1 LNASIARA
9 FVAIAPPERVLDAV
23 GEAVSRVAVPDGW
36 RWTPREQWH
45 LTLLFLGAVADAD
58 AVVRALRGVCRG
70 RSTFPLALG
79 GAGAFPRARRAGVV
93 WVGVDQ
99 GAEPLVSL
107 ADAVGEA
114 LAPIGHERDEA
125 RFHPHLTVAR
135 TRGRDQRD
143 ARALVAA
150 MGDGRVGDPW
160 TVDEVLLYESHTRPS
175 GAEHAVVERFPL
187 SG

>member
-9 FVAIAPPERVLDAV
+9 FVAITPPERVLDAV
-23 GEAVSRVAVPDGW
+23 GEATSRVGLPDGW
-36 RWTPREQWH
+36 RWTPRGQWH

-58 AVVRALRGVCRG
+58 AVVRELRGACRG
-70 RSTFPLALG
+70 RHAFSLALG

-93 WVGVDQ
+93 WIGVEH

-107 ADAVGEA
+107 ADAVGGA

-135 TRGRDQRD
+135 TRGREQRD
-143 ARALVAA
+143 AREVVAA
-150 MGDGRVGDPW
+150 LGNARFGDAW
-160 TVDEVLLYESHTRPS
+160 TVDEVVLFESHTRPS
-175 GAEHAVVERFPL
+175 GAEHAVRERFPL
-187 SG
+187 Q

>member
-9 FVAIAPPERVLDAV
+9 FVAIAPPEPVLDAV
-23 GEAVSRVAVPDGW
+23 AAAVSRVVLPDGW
-36 RWTPREQWH
+36 RGTPREQWH

-58 AVVRALRGVCRG
+58 AVVRGLRGACADRG
-70 RSTFPLALG
+70 AFSLG
-79 GAGAFPRARRAGVV
+79 LRGAGAFPRARRAGVV
-93 WVGVDQ
+93 WVGVDE
-99 GAEPLVSL
+99 GAAPLVSL
-107 ADAVGEA
+107 AEAVGGA
-114 LAPIGHERDEA
+114 LAPLGHERDEA

-143 ARALVAA
+143 ARELVAA
-150 MGDGRVGDPW
+150 LGDDRLGERWIVN
-160 TVDEVLLYESHTRPS
+160 EVVLYESHTRSS